1 MALIVLASVLMGAA
15 VAAMQAWLTLF
26 ADGSTSSVRAL
37 TIMVIL
43 VLCGLSVYV
52 GVLRL
57 TGVVRIDAIFGK
69 DDRTP

>member
-1 MALIVLASVLMGAA
+1 MRLH
-15 VAAMQAWLTLF
+15 TL
-26 ADGSTSSVRAL
+26 L
-37 TIMVIL
+37 IL